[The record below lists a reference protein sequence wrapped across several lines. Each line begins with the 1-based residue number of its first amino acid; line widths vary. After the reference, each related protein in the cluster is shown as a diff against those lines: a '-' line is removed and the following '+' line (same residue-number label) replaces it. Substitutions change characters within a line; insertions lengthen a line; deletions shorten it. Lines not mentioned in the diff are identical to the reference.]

1 MNRKLIS
8 FIKLLCIVYLVVI
21 IPRII
26 FDKSKKKIT
35 IVNKSNYL
43 ASIENL
49 LKNKRSFAALKRYDL
64 ALITDLQEAENTSRL
79 LKGGLNIKKVFVLNE
94 TGKAL
99 NNFSQIK
106 KMKVPAFQ
114 LNNSSRVEFEN
125 QFKNVNGIIFNI
137 RNSGIRDDY
146 CFNTLFKAMS
156 YAQSNNKKLI
166 ILDQPNPLSRF
177 IDGPGVIPMQHGLT
191 VAELAKYFN
200 NYVLERP
207 ANIAVIAMIG
217 WQRSN
222 DIKDSLNLY
231 QENLLTLLNYIK
243 PINSEV
249 GKELSSKSILLSK
262 GILSNWETDFLK
274 KILNKLGFYCKNYSY
289 YNKKKNEHFNGIKIN
304 FKNDLKKFS
313 SFNSMLTL
321 VRFFNNRKNIKLEY
335 SDSFDK
341 MLGSSDTKDFFRN
354 KMSFKELKN
363 NVENSLKDFYFKSK
377 KILLY
382 KPCPLINDIK
392 IIKS

>member
-1 MNRKLIS
+1 MNRKLVS

-21 IPRII
+21 LPRII
-26 FDKSKKKIT
+26 FDKNKTKIIVVNQSK
-35 IVNKSNYL
+35 YL

-49 LKNKRSFAALKRYDL
+49 LKNKRLFVGLRRYDL
-64 ALITDLQEAENTSRL
+64 ALVTDLQEAENISRL
-79 LKGGLNIKKVFVLNE
+79 LKSGFNIKKVFVLNE
-94 TGKAL
+94 TGQIL
-99 NNFSQIK
+99 NKFDQIK
-106 KMKVPAFQ
+106 KIKVPVFQ
-114 LNNSSRVEFEN
+114 LNNSNHIEFGN

-137 RNSGIRDDY
+137 RNGGRSNDH
-146 CFNTLFKAMS
+146 CFNTLFQTMR
-156 YAQSNNKKLI
+156 YAQDSNKKII
-166 ILDQPNPLSRF
+166 ILDQPNPLCSF
-177 IDGPGVIPMQHGLT
+177 IDGPGIIPMQHALT

-200 NYVLERP
+200 NYVLEQP
-207 ANIAVIAMIG
+207 ANITVIKMIG

-222 DIKDSLNLY
+222 DITNGLNLY
-231 QENLLTLLNYIK
+231 QENLLTLLNYIE

-249 GKELSSKSILLSK
+249 EKELSNTSILLSK
-262 GILSNWETDFLK
+262 DSLSSWESDFLK

-289 YNKKKNEHFNGIKIN
+289 YNKKSNKQLKGIKIN
-304 FKNDLKKFS
+304 FKSDLTKFS
-313 SFNSMLTL
+313 YFNSMLTL

-354 KMSFKELKN
+354 KISFEELKN
-363 NVENSLKDFYFKSK
+363 NVENSLKDFYSKSK

-382 KPCPLINDIK
+382 KPCPSINDIK